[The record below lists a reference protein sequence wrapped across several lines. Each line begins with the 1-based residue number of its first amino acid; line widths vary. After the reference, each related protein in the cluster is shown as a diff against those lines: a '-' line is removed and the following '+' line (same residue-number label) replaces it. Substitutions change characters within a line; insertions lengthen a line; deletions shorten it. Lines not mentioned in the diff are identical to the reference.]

1 MSGWYSVCTVG
12 RCLREPADERAEQ
25 LLGLTAGADHLDN
38 EQLLNSVSERLL
50 LSTERNC
57 WHALLQPDV
66 VWHGDERCVPGL
78 HRQPVRVAVAAGV
91 AVACGVR
98 RVHAPGEQPRLVPER
113 PSPHHLPQR
122 MRDRAPCDQLV
133 VGLDAECRN
142 NGFDNRSAGLLLLN
156 DRHGPV
162 QGNWTWH
169 GKRHHAPDLHR
180 QPVRVGVA
188 IAAGVAWRL
197 QYSVARIQ
205 QPRLMSGWY
214 SVCTVGRCCEN
225 LRTSVPSSF
234 WGSQPAPTTSTTS
247 SSSTAYPSGCYYR
260 QSGSVGQL
268 YFNPMSSGMGT
279 SDAYP
284 VCIANPCA
292 SPSPQASPSPSPQA
306 SPSPSPGGYSGYCET
321 QWAEY
326 Q

>member
-1 MSGWYSVCTVG
+1 
-12 RCLREPADERAEQ
+12 
-25 LLGLTAGADHLDN
+25 
-38 EQLLNSVSERLL
+38 
-50 LSTERNC
+50 
-57 WHALLQPDV
+57 
-66 VWHGDERCVPGL
+66 
-78 HRQPVRVAVAAGV
+78 
-91 AVACGVR
+91 
-98 RVHAPGEQPRLVPER
+98 
-113 PSPHHLPQR
+113 

-214 SVCTVGRCCEN
+214 SVCTVGRC
-225 LRTSVPSSF
+225 LREPADERAQQLLGITAGANYLDNEQLLNSVSERLLLSTERNCWHALLQPDVVWHGDERCVPGLHRQPVRVAIAAGVAFSF
-234 WGSQPAPTTSTTS
+234 SYSRSPPVTL
-247 SSSTAYPSGCYYR
+247 SGIALAEQRLYQWQSDWCHR
-260 QSGSVGQL
+260 QLGRRKRAEHAL
-268 YFNPMSSGMGT
+268 
-279 SDAYP
+279 
-284 VCIANPCA
+284 A
-292 SPSPQASPSPSPQA
+292 SRI
-306 SPSPSPGGYSGYCET
+306 
-321 QWAEY
+321 
-326 Q
+326 

>member
-1 MSGWYSVCTVG
+1 MRVGFAIAAGVAIAVAWCVRYSVNRSKQLGLMSGWYSVCAIA
-12 RCLREPADERAEQ
+12 RRLRAIPSKRAEQ

-66 VWHGDERCVPGL
+66 VWHGDEQCVPGL
-78 HRQPVRVAVAAGV
+78 HRQPVRVTIAAGV
-91 AVACGVR
+91 TVACGVR

-214 SVCTVGRCCEN
+214 SVCTVGRC
-225 LRTSVPSSF
+225 LREPADERAQQLLGLTAGANYLDNEQLLNSVSERLLL
-234 WGSQPAPTTSTTS
+234 STDRS
-247 SSSTAYPSGCYYR
+247 CGHA
-260 QSGSVGQL
+260 L
-268 YFNPMSSGMGT
+268 F
-279 SDAYP
+279 
-284 VCIANPCA
+284 
-292 SPSPQASPSPSPQA
+292 
-306 SPSPSPGGYSGYCET
+306 
-321 QWAEY
+321 
-326 Q
+326 

>member
-1 MSGWYSVCTVG
+1 
-12 RCLREPADERAEQ
+12 
-25 LLGLTAGADHLDN
+25 
-38 EQLLNSVSERLL
+38 
-50 LSTERNC
+50 
-57 WHALLQPDV
+57 
-66 VWHGDERCVPGL
+66 
-78 HRQPVRVAVAAGV
+78 
-91 AVACGVR
+91 
-98 RVHAPGEQPRLVPER
+98 
-113 PSPHHLPQR
+113 

-214 SVCTVGRCCEN
+214 SVCTVGRC
-225 LRTSVPSSF
+225 LREPADERAQQLLGLTAGANYLDNEQLLNSVSERLLLSTERNC
-234 WGSQPAPTTSTTS
+234 WHALLQPDVVWHGDEQCVSDLHHQPV
-247 SSSTAYPSGCYYR
+247 R
-260 QSGSVGQL
+260 VGFAFAAAFTRL
-268 YFNPMSSGMGT
+268 VRRSLS
-279 SDAYP
+279 
-284 VCIANPCA
+284 IL
-292 SPSPQASPSPSPQA
+292 
-306 SPSPSPGGYSGYCET
+306 
-321 QWAEY
+321 
-326 Q
+326 